1 MWKLFSKKSKQS
13 FAKGFNFNDFIS
25 LANLG
30 YAGYNIDIN
39 RFLKEIPE
47 NPFVSSALERMQQGF
62 YPIAWNVYKETAKDK
77 QLINSNIVAMSL
89 RSPNIIMDTNDFL
102 YHCYLYWSVYGEFL
116 MQKIK
121 LFNKYDL
128 WVYSPQEYEIEH
140 FDKNLLQG
148 IKSIKIGDQ
157 VYTGKDLD
165 NFVYKKAPNL
175 YSKTKGLNKVTSLV
189 LLHDYYCLISRWNNN
204 LLKNS
209 GKRQFL
215 ILLNMLPTGESI
227 EKLQDKIAESSG
239 ADNVGKP
246 TILTGFDERSK
257 IQNIDFA
264 PQDFDFMS
272 AVAEIRNTTSNVLN
286 VPDLLIGGKD
296 NAKFNNLI
304 EAKKALY
311 TENII
316 PACEQIM
323 SALNRLFVRDLKL
336 NELVGFDTSRIEVLR
351 DNQIDLINAL
361 NVSEMHTINEKRKL
375 LNLESIDGA
384 DEILVKGLPSTLT
397 DVLSGELEPQDN
409 NPSSE
414 DIDDGEN
421 KE

>member
-1 MWKLFSKKSKQS
+1 M
-13 FAKGFNFNDFIS
+13 
-25 LANLG
+25 
-30 YAGYNIDIN
+30 
-39 RFLKEIPE
+39 
-47 NPFVSSALERMQQGF
+47 
-62 YPIAWNVYKETAKDK
+62 
-77 QLINSNIVAMSL
+77 
-89 RSPNIIMDTNDFL
+89 
-102 YHCYLYWSVYGEFL
+102 
-116 MQKIK
+116 
-121 LFNKYDL
+121 
-128 WVYSPQEYEIEH
+128 
-140 FDKNLLQG
+140 LQ
-148 IKSIKIGDQ
+148 
-157 VYTGKDLD
+157 
-165 NFVYKKAPNL
+165 
-175 YSKTKGLNKVTSLV
+175 
-189 LLHDYYCLISRWNNN
+189 
-204 LLKNS
+204 
-209 GKRQFL
+209 
-215 ILLNMLPTGESI
+215 TGESI